1 MHVEEFF
8 DPIKLRDSEI
18 QKDYEKYL
26 VGKGIISQEE
36 MDQSWAKI
44 KHWDQSDW
52 DRFKTEGNT
61 FYKDMVEAMLN
72 ELSPDS
78 SAVQDLVN
86 KQYLLITPLWTFNQ
100 ASYLKLA
107 ESYREDANFRK
118 FCDLFH
124 PELLE
129 FIVEAMCVYARKK
142 LF

>member
-1 MHVEEFF
+1 
-8 DPIKLRDSEI
+8 
-18 QKDYEKYL
+18 
-26 VGKGIISQEE
+26 

-61 FYKDMVEAMLN
+61 FYKDMVEAMHS

-78 SAVQDLVN
+78 SPVQDLVN
-86 KQYLLITPLWTFNQ
+86 KQYLLIAPLWTFNQ
-100 ASYLKLA
+100 ASYIKLA